1 MTRNRATAIALFAL
15 MVLMVGLS
23 PASGD
28 TNYWDNNGNAAG
40 FGTAGGTWG
49 IDSKWSAD
57 STGASVPGGTATTSA
72 DDLFFGTRSSG
83 LASGT
88 VAVDGAGQAFRSMT
102 FGSASGTITL
112 SGGSLDLAAPVSQ
125 FIVNNVSNTIATV
138 LAGTNGLDLFT
149 YDPSPAYTSFLTTS
163 PATLFPDATLA
174 DYATVAATMSG
185 ASISG
190 GSTPTMP
197 FFFVSDG
204 STATVQM
211 QASNGGWT
219 KCVKIEL
226 TQSGADIAGRVIYA
240 KYTNDGQLG
249 FDFDT
254 GGNDNSIALSYGDAG
269 YGISQVSLDPTPTYA
284 SFLTASPA
292 TLFPNATLA
301 NYATVAATMSGGS
314 IGNSGGSSVTAT
326 PFFFA
331 SDGSTATVQLQALDG
346 DWTKCVKI
354 ELTQSGPNIVGR
366 ALYARYTVSGQLGF
380 DFDTGGIDNTI
391 AASYGDAGYGI
402 SRVSLGTFNV
412 LTLTGQNTYSGGTT
426 IGNGALEI
434 GGAGLLGGGA
444 YTGAVVNA
452 GRFIY
457 NSISNQ
463 LLSGPVSGTGTLVK
477 KSPTK
482 TVSTK
487 TYSAYLTSDPT
498 VILLDTSLSD
508 CVGAGGKVGGAYV
521 NNSPCQAAAYHF
533 SRQEA
538 VVTFQLQILNDV
550 YTKCV
555 KVELTQVGTAIAAR
569 AVYAKYVDGSQLGFD
584 FDSGGNPGS
593 IATSATAGGYG
604 AAETSLDI
612 SLYSKLTLSGVNSY
626 AGGTVV
632 DSGVLETVASAS
644 ALPSLGGIT
653 VGNAGE
659 LLLNVGGLAYNN
671 AGGVG
676 NGNPITVNG
685 GMLTLASTFN
695 AGYSRPITIKGGTLN
710 STSTEGSGD
719 NANYINNLALLNG
732 ARVTGYNVRVGNHSS
747 ALIAVS
753 GTNASSIA
761 AGLSLVKGGS
771 ETLAF
776 DVADVTGDA
785 RPDLLIPGVIRDYPN
800 LGGLPVIKTGAGTLL
815 VSGVNTH
822 TGRITVSV
830 GTLALGA
837 TNTLNSGN
845 DVVLNG
851 GTLDMG
857 ACTNALGTLTV
868 AANSAITL
876 GSGQLAFAD
885 SRGNVWSQKL
895 SLTGTLDAHTLRFGA
910 SADALTSEQ
919 LSAIRLDGQ
928 RVRIKADGY
937 LAPAL
942 KGLLLSLR

>member
-1 MTRNRATAIALFAL
+1 MTRNRAAAIALFAFI
-15 MVLMVGLS
+15 VGAI
-23 PASGD
+23 PAAGD
-28 TNYWDNNGNAAG
+28 TNYWDNNGDAAG

-57 STGASVPGGTATTSA
+57 STGTSIPGGTATTAS
-72 DDLFFGTRSSG
+72 DDLFFGTHSKG

-88 VAVDGAGQAFRSMT
+88 VAVDGTGQAFHSMT

-112 SGGSLDLAAPVSQ
+112 SGGALDLAAPASQ
-125 FIVNNVSNTIATV
+125 FIVNNVSDTIATV

-149 YDPSPAYTSFLTTS
+149 YDPLPTYTSFLTS
-163 PATLFPDATLA
+163 SSVTLFSDATLA
-174 DYATVAATMSG
+174 NYATVAATMSG

-190 GSTPTMP
+190 GSTPTIP
-197 FFFVSDG
+197 FFFSSDG

-226 TQSGADIAGRVIYA
+226 TQSGPDIAGRVIYA

-249 FDFDT
+249 FNFDT
-254 GGNDNSIALSYGDAG
+254 GGNDNTIALSYGDAG

-284 SFLTASPA
+284 FFLTASPA

-301 NYATVAATMSGGS
+301 DYATVAATMAGGAIGSSGG
-314 IGNSGGSSVTAT
+314 GSVTAT

-354 ELTQSGPNIVGR
+354 ELTQSGPNIAGR
-366 ALYARYTVSGQLGF
+366 ALYAKYTGNGQLGF
-380 DFDTGGIDNTI
+380 NFDTGGIDNTI
-391 AASYGDAGYGI
+391 ASSYGDAGYGI

-412 LTLTGQNTYSGGTT
+412 LTLSGVNTYSGGTA

-434 GGAGLLGGGA
+434 GGAGQLGSGA

-457 NSISNQ
+457 NSTSNQ
-463 LLSGPVSGTGTLVK
+463 LLSGPISGTGALVK
-477 KSPTK
+477 KSPAK

-487 TYSAYLTSDPT
+487 TYASYLTPDPT
-498 VILLDTSLSD
+498 VILLNTSLSD

-533 SRQEA
+533 RRQDA
-538 VVTFQLQILNDV
+538 TVTFQLQIRNDV

-555 KVELTQVGTAIAAR
+555 KVELTQAGKDIAAR
-569 AVYAKYVDGSQLGFD
+569 AVYAKYVDGSHLGFD

-593 IATSATAGGYG
+593 IATSSSAGGYG
-604 AAETSLDI
+604 AAETTLDI
-612 SLYSKLTLSGVNSY
+612 SLYSKVTLSGVNRY

-632 DSGVLETVASAS
+632 DSGVLEAVASAS

-653 VGNAGE
+653 VNSAGE

-695 AGYSRPITIKGGTLN
+695 AGYSRPITINGGTLN

-747 ALIAVS
+747 ASIAVS

-771 ETLAF
+771 ETLTF
-776 DVADVTGDA
+776 NVADVTGDA
-785 RPDLLIPGVIRDYPN
+785 GPDLLIPGVVRDYPN
-800 LGGLPVIKTGAGTLL
+800 LGGLPVFKTGAGTLL
-815 VSGVNTH
+815 FSGVNTH
-822 TGRITVSV
+822 VGPITVDA

-837 TNTLNSGN
+837 TNALNTGN
-845 DVVLNG
+845 ALVLNG

-857 ACTNALGTLTV
+857 ACSNAVGTLTV
-868 AANSAITL
+868 TANSVIVL
-876 GSGQLAFAD
+876 GAGQLAFAD
-885 SRGNVWSQKL
+885 SRERVWSQKL

-910 SADALTSEQ
+910 SADALTGEQ
-919 LSAIRLDGQ
+919 LAAIRLNGQ